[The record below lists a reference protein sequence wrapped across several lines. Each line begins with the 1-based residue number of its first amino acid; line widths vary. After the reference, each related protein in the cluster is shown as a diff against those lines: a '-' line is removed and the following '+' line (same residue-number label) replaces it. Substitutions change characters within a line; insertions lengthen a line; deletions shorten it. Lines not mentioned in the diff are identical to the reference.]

1 MSADHPSPDNGRKGS
16 LLRRFAPLVAIL
28 VVFAFVYAMGWHR
41 HVSLETL
48 VRNRAFLDS
57 FIASHFVAALAIFIG
72 IYITAVALSVP
83 GAVVLTI
90 SSGILFG
97 VIIGG
102 LASVIGAT
110 IGATIIFLIAKTA
123 LGEHLAQR
131 LGPLAAKLAEGFRED
146 AFSYLLFL
154 RLVPAFPFFAVNLV
168 PAIAGIGLA
177 PFVAATALGIIPA
190 TFTFA
195 FVGAGLDSAIGAQAT
210 AYNAC
215 IAAGEVGCRLN
226 FDLRTAI
233 TPKLIA
239 ALSALALLALVP
251 LVVKR
256 LRSRGRVPEQSG

>member
-1 MSADHPSPDNGRKGS
+1 M
-16 LLRRFAPLVAIL
+16 IL
-28 VVFAFVYAMGWHR
+28 VVFALVYAMGWHR

-48 VRNRAFLDS
+48 VRNRAFLDN
-57 FIASHFVAALAIFIG
+57 FIAGHFVAALAIFIG

-97 VIIGG
+97 VIVGG

-131 LGPLAAKLAEGFRED
+131 AGPLATKLAEGFRED

-154 RLVPAFPFFAVNLV
+154 RLVPAFPFFAGQ
-168 PAIAGIGLA
+168 P
-177 PFVAATALGIIPA
+177 
-190 TFTFA
+190 
-195 FVGAGLDSAIGAQAT
+195 GAR
-210 AYNAC
+210 AC
-215 IAAGEVGCRLN
+215 RDRACAVRGRDRARDHSGDLHLRVRRRRPRQRDCRA
-226 FDLRTAI
+226 RQPPI
-233 TPKLIA
+233 TPASPPAMPVASWTSISGRPSRRN
-239 ALSALALLALVP
+239 LSQHCPRSPCLRSIP

-256 LRSRGRVPEQSG
+256 LRSRARVPEQSG